1 MLLQMALF
9 HCLLCLS
16 NIPSLHVLHLYPFL
30 YCWDILVA
38 SRVLAIVDSA
48 AMNAVCIPSFSKDG
62 FLWIHRF
69 LLGDSRSGIAG
80 SYASSSFTF

>member
-1 MLLQMALF
+1 M
-9 HCLLCLS
+9 
-16 NIPSLHVLHLYPFL
+16 
-30 YCWDILVA
+30 A